1 MAKKTILSQKNDFYH
16 LNGLF
21 ANLFRINLIL
31 ANPISILFQ
40 QQADQIEGKTIII
53 QFVTTRNSM
62 QIKPE
67 AFTIIFSQHVSL
79 TVKAIKN

>member
-1 MAKKTILSQKNDFYH
+1 MAKKTISEKRFLPSQLTICY
-16 LNGLF
+16 
-21 ANLFRINLIL
+21 FRINLIL

-40 QQADQIEGKTIII
+40 QLADQIEGKPIII

-79 TVKAIKN
+79 TVKAIKNMKS